1 MPEKLTV
8 PVSFQGGGGRLL
20 RLLIAAAAALMTL
33 WGLLP
38 LLISG
43 IFNTGVIAM
52 CLAGLLILAC
62 CLFYTAFRRLLSF
75 MWARKPLRVI
85 SMIVLCL
92 IGALLLLFIVVSC
105 FMLHAAAKEPPK
117 NATVIVLGAA
127 LRDDRP
133 SIMLA
138 DRLDAAEK
146 YLRANPESVCIVSG
160 GQGDDEL
167 YPEALV
173 MKNYLVKRG
182 IEESRIYM
190 EDASSST
197 AENIRYSK
205 QIIEEHNLNRSI
217 VIATQEFHQLRAQ
230 SFAKKGGLTDVGPC
244 TCRSPWYLLGCYWV
258 RDFAGLCHMALL
270 GD

>member
-1 MPEKLTV
+1 MSGKLAAHIGNLSRRGRILRTV
-8 PVSFQGGGGRLL
+8 T
-20 RLLIAAAAALMTL
+20 AAAAALMTL

-52 CLAGLLILAC
+52 CLAGLLILFC
-62 CLFYTAFRRLLSF
+62 CIFDATFRRLLSF
-75 MWARKPLRVI
+75 VWARKPLRVI

-105 FMLHAAAKEPPK
+105 FMLHAAAKEAPK

-127 LRDDRP
+127 LRGDRP
-133 SIMLA
+133 SVMLA

-146 YLRANPESVCIVSG
+146 YLRANPESACIVSG
-160 GQGDDEL
+160 GQGADEL

-173 MKNYLVKRG
+173 MKNYLIKQG

-205 QIIEEHNLNRSI
+205 QIIEQYNLNRSV

-258 RDFAGLCHMALL
+258 RDFAGLCQMALL
-270 GD
+270 GE